1 MNVFKE
7 GQLTDEFSI
16 VALFNYGYEVLVA
29 VLEPYQAKLAVS
41 IELSK
46 ADRAQRKRFLVS
58 FSY

>member
-1 MNVFKE
+1 MNVFVE
-7 GQLTDEFSI
+7 GQFSDEFSI
-16 VALFNYGYEVLVA
+16 VALFNYGDQFLVA
-29 VLEPYQAKLAVS
+29 VLESYQAKLAVS